1 MSTAELK
8 NYLVKQIIDIE
19 DESLL
24 EKVKFYVSSLVKGKD
39 VDFWDELSDEDKA
52 DIDAGLQDIEEGR
65 TFPHEE
71 VMMEIKTKYK
81 L

>member
-24 EKVKFYVSSLVKGKD
+24 EKVKSYVSTLVTGKD
-39 VDFWDELSDEDKA
+39 VDWWDTISEDEKQLIEKGLTQLQNGEGIKHQDVRKKVGELF
-52 DIDAGLQDIEEGR
+52 L
-65 TFPHEE
+65 
-71 VMMEIKTKYK
+71 
-81 L
+81 